1 MLTFETAAQVA
12 PRLVIAL
19 GNPSRGD
26 DALGPLIAERL
37 AALALPGVEVLV
49 DYQLQIEYALDLR
62 DRSEVIFVDAAVAGD
77 GPFTL
82 APVAARS
89 DPSVTSHALSPQ
101 ALLESYRRLTGST
114 PPPAYVLAV
123 RGRAFDLG
131 AEPSREARAN
141 LEQAFGA
148 LLAHLRG

>member
-1 MLTFETAAQVA
+1 MLTLETAVQVA

-62 DRSEVIFVDAAVAGD
+62 GRSEVIFVDATVAGD
-77 GPFTL
+77 DPFTL
-82 APVAARS
+82 EPVAARG

-101 ALLESYRRLTGST
+101 ALLEGYRRLTGAT
-114 PPPAYVLAV
+114 PPPAFVLAV
-123 RGRAFDLG
+123 RGRSFDLG
-131 AEPSREARAN
+131 AEPSREGRAN
-141 LEQAFGA
+141 LERAFGA